1 MACVQTRLDAQSGFA
16 QLVIFD
22 ASYTDILATIT
33 LQKPSFSLS
42 GGVLTMLGV
51 PLSCICAKSG
61 TAALA
66 QLQDG
71 NSTWWVEGLTVG
83 TSGTDIVLNSVS
95 LVAGQVTTVTGVAL
109 TAAP

>member
-1 MACVQTRLDAQSGFA
+1 MANYAPPLKNDRMACVQTRLDAQSGS
-16 QLVIFD
+16 LSSHLRCELYGYPRD
-22 ASYTDILATIT
+22 DH

-66 QLQDG
+66 QLQTATRLG
-71 NSTWWVEGLTVG
+71 GLRV
-83 TSGTDIVLNSVS
+83 
-95 LVAGQVTTVTGVAL
+95 
-109 TAAP
+109 